1 MLYIDNT
8 KAFVLKCVKLCD
20 IMQKNQGGGPA
31 LPDTGHSFISYFKRA
46 TSPLVVLHF
55 LSERP
60 MYGYEISSELK
71 ERSGGKYTIS
81 ILYPVLY
88 RLEEQGYIE
97 ISAAEVVEGR
107 ARSYYSITEL
117 GREYLEKT
125 EKEYLEI
132 SEIFEALMK

>member
-1 MLYIDNT
+1 
-8 KAFVLKCVKLCD
+8 
-20 IMQKNQGGGPA
+20 
-31 LPDTGHSFISYFKRA
+31 
-46 TSPLVVLHF
+46 
-55 LSERP
+55 